1 MDLATLVG
9 LIGAFGII
17 IGAIATGG
25 EISLFVNIP
34 SVLIVVGGTFMATLI
49 KIPLADFFRSFKV
62 GMRAFLH
69 KPDDPAKLIGEAVV
83 LSDVARKNGLLALE
97 GQEISNSFLRR
108 GISLC
113 VDGHDSALVT
123 RMLSKDINQTIARH
137 EVGVKMFKS
146 IGDVA
151 PAMGMIGTL
160 VGLVQML
167 ANMSD
172 PASIGPAM
180 AVALLTTL
188 YGAVIANAF
197 ALPLAD
203 KLAHISNEERINR
216 SLIMETI
223 TGIQE
228 GMNPRVLEELLKTY
242 LPESRRDADDSD
254 AGTEAA
260 AAEDAA

>member
-1 MDLATLVG
+1 MDIATLVG
-9 LIGAFGII
+9 FIGGLGII

-25 EISLFVNIP
+25 DVMLFVNMP
-34 SVLIVVGGTFMATLI
+34 SILIVVGGTFMVTLM
-49 KIPLADFFRSFKV
+49 KISLSDFFGSFKIALK
-62 GMRAFLH
+62 AFFH
-69 KPDDPAKLIGEAVV
+69 KNDNPSKLIEEAIM

-97 GQEISNSFLRR
+97 DQEVTNDFLKR

-113 VDGHDSALVT
+113 VDGHEAGLVQK
-123 RMLSKDINQTIARH
+123 MLSRDINLTIERH
-137 EVGVKMFKS
+137 EVGQTMWKS
-146 IGDVA
+146 VGDMA

-172 PASIGPAM
+172 PAAIGPAM

-203 KLAHISNEERINR
+203 KLAGISHNERINKA
-216 SLIMETI
+216 LILETI
-223 TGIQE
+223 QGIQE
-228 GMNPRVLEELLKTY
+228 GMNPRVLETLLKTY
-242 LPESRRDADDSD
+242 LPEGKRDT
-254 AGTEAA
+254 G
-260 AAEDAA
+260 DAAGGEE